1 MSVRE
6 RDDRPSRSV
15 GARSAPLDTMDA
27 AIAGSGVLQSETTAV
42 PVDHGSLS
50 PVGMGV
56 RRRQPA
62 QTPVRNELQLYMREM
77 SKYSL
82 LTAERERELGYK
94 VMRES
99 CPHARDEMIRS
110 NLRLVVSI
118 AKRYANRGLALSD
131 LIEEGN
137 IGLVR
142 AVDGFDP
149 DQGARFSTYASWWI
163 KQAIK
168 RALMNASQ
176 PVHVPAYMVELI
188 ARWRST
194 FRTLE
199 AELGYKP
206 STQDMATAMDLPPRK
221 VRVVRRAIKA
231 MQYASQGVR
240 SVDGELVELTEILAD
255 TRQPEPADEVFHQ
268 DELVTLRKLL
278 DSIDDREAEILRRR
292 FGLDGQT
299 PLTLKQVAEH
309 VGLSRER
316 VRQIVDEALT
326 RLNAQL
332 TSIRESGVMSS
343 QLPVDFDN
351 DEN

>member
-6 RDDRPSRSV
+6 RDDRLCRSV
-15 GARSAPLDTMDA
+15 GVQSAQTDAKIAGVPAEDA
-27 AIAGSGVLQSETTAV
+27 AHVGTSTIEPESVHGFTAE
-42 PVDHGSLS
+42 SA
-50 PVGMGV
+50 VGTSV
-56 RRRQPA
+56 RRRA
-62 QTPVRNELQLYMREM
+62 TTSAPVRNELQLYMREM
-77 SKYSL
+77 SRYPL
-82 LTAERERELGYK
+82 LSAERERELGYQI
-94 VMRES
+94 MRDG

-118 AKRYANRGLALSD
+118 AKRYANRGLPLSD

-168 RALMNASQ
+168 RALMNAAQ

-188 ARWRST
+188 ARWRAT
-194 FRTLE
+194 YRTLE

-221 VRVVRRAIKA
+221 IRVVRRAIKA
-231 MQYASQGVR
+231 MQSASQGLR

-255 TRQPEPADEVFHQ
+255 TRQTEPADEVLHQ
-268 DELVTLRKLL
+268 DELGTLRKLL
-278 DSIDDREAEILRRR
+278 DSIDDREADILRRR
-292 FGLDGQT
+292 FGLDGQA

-332 TSIRESGVMSS
+332 TEIRENGVMPITSS
-343 QLPVDFDN
+343 RRS
-351 DEN
+351 